1 MELVYSERAL
11 ATSRCLLEQIETV
24 HVSEHTDSGQDL
36 IHELGVRDHALQLA
50 VEASREPRQFALRRM
65 EAIPLHQSLQVFSI
79 QMPLPESVDA
89 GESVMDVE
97 RRAARQL
104 LLGDLD
110 PLVDMEVSLEALEEE
125 VARLLGEVGFLGN

>member
-1 MELVYSERAL
+1 MSCAQG
-11 ATSRCLLEQIETV
+11 CN
-24 HVSEHTDSGQDL
+24 HEHGDL